1 MNLVRFGDNNKRL
14 DLTRN
19 EYDALYILM
28 DILKM
33 DCIKK
38 GDFRISTE
46 EDERYRDLFYEY
58 KNYSISEK

>member
-1 MNLVRFGDNNKRL
+1 
-14 DLTRN
+14 
-19 EYDALYILM
+19 M

-38 GDFRISTE
+38 GDFRITRE

-58 KNYSISEK
+58 KNYSISEILEFIS